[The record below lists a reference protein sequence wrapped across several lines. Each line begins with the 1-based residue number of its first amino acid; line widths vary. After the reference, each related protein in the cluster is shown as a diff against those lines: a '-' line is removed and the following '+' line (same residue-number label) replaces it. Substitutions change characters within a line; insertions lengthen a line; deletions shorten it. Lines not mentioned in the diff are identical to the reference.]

1 MKVLID
7 IAVKVVKWVPLNI
20 VSVFGILQAVIKLA
34 KEIVTAVVNFLASIV
49 ILIPGVDLKNANAV
63 VEAIRAWIEKA
74 DAGVEKVKV
83 NVLKWVHA

>member
-1 MKVLID
+1 MSFIIKI
-7 IAVKVVKWVPLNI
+7 VKWVPLNI

-63 VEAIRAWIEKA
+63 VEAIRAWIEKV